1 MAFGKSKPK
10 LPMYQE
16 MQDTPWISRNREL
29 NTTTYNNLNR
39 DLNNVNVFDDAIKQQ
54 LNAYN
59 DSIYNR
65 SVKDFDTDY
74 ANSMGKTLARDY
86 NRFGTTGATTS
97 LLSRDLANRTAQRK
111 LADMEYN
118 RAINYE
124 NMIDKELQ
132 RRYNWLNTNYGMFT
146 NSGNTTENHDI
157 ANWKLRNQN
166 LDRQYSNDVA
176 DYNSKNAIG
185 KTLGTLGSVAL
196 GFTPLGPLGYTL
208 GQTLTS
214 GLFSD
219 ASNMLGVADG
229 SVNLNTN
236 GLYDALSYIGAK
248 AGMPAWSQYWK
259 DLKGD
264 EVRPGTGNSGYNPFS
279 ASLGTYQP
287 DYSMNDL
294 YNAMTRRGLI

>member
-16 MQDTPWISRNREL
+16 MKDTPWISRNREL

-132 RRYNWLNTNYGMFT
+132 RRYNWLDTNYNMFT

-208 GQTLTS
+208 GQALTS

-236 GLYDALSYIGAK
+236 GLFDTLGYFGAK
-248 AGMPAWSQYWK
+248 AGMPAWSQYGR
-259 DLKGD
+259 LMGD
-264 EVRPGTGNSGYNPFS
+264 EISSNPVLNYLSGRWDLNGIPRDTRGGN
-279 ASLGTYQP
+279 
-287 DYSMNDL
+287 DYIRSI
-294 YNAMTRRGLI
+294 G

>member
-16 MQDTPWISRNREL
+16 MQDTPWITRNREL

-65 SVKDFDTDY
+65 AVKDFDTDY

-97 LLSRDLANRTAQRK
+97 LLSRDLANRTAQRQ

-124 NMIDKELQ
+124 NMIDKELA
-132 RRYNWLNTNYGMFT
+132 RRYNWLGTNYNMFT
-146 NSGNTTENHDI
+146 DSGNTTENHDI
-157 ANWKLRNQN
+157 ANWKIRNQN
-166 LDRQYSNDVA
+166 LDRSYSNDVQ
-176 DYNSKNAIG
+176 DYNNSFGHQLGKIGTAIG
-185 KTLGTLGSVAL
+185 AGVGTFINPAL
-196 GFTPLGPLGYTL
+196 GMAIYGAGNA
-208 GQTLTS
+208 
-214 GLFSD
+214 LFSD
-219 ASNMLGVADG
+219 ANNMLGV
-229 SVNLNTN
+229 NN
-236 GLYDALSYIGAK
+236 GAIDLGLDYNKMFDVASYLGAK
-248 AGMPAWSQYWK
+248 AGMPAWSQYGR
-259 DLKGD
+259 LMGD
-264 EVRPGTGNSGYNPFS
+264 EVSSNPVLNYLSGRWDLNGVPRDTRGGN
-279 ASLGTYQP
+279 
-287 DYSMNDL
+287 DYIRSI
-294 YNAMTRRGLI
+294 G